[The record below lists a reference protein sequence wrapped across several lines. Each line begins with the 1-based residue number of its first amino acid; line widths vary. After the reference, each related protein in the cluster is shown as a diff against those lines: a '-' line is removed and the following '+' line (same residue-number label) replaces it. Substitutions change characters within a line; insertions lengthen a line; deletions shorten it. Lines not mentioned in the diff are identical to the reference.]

1 MMMAQAG
8 GPDPLFAARDVT
20 RSFGGLRAVADVAF
34 EILRGDVFGVIGPNG
49 AGKSTLFNL
58 ITGLTP
64 LSSGSIAFKSR
75 AIDREPAHRRVAIG
89 MARTFQVVR
98 VIGDLSV
105 VENVML
111 GAHATVTGSL
121 LLAIPLFWKVLERD
135 RALRA
140 MALRMLEFVGLANH
154 ANRMASHLPH
164 GQQRFVEVARAIISK
179 PDMLLLDEPAAGL
192 NALETDHLLKLLSDL
207 NRDGLTIAI
216 VEHDMKFIMAL
227 CDRLMVLDHGVKI
240 ADGRPAE
247 VRSDPAV
254 IEAYLGHRHAH
265 A

>member
-1 MMMAQAG
+1 MLA
-8 GPDPLFAARDVT
+8 DHSSTEPLFVAQQVT
-20 RSFGGLRAVADVAF
+20 RSFGGLRAVADVSF
-34 EILRGDVFGVIGPNG
+34 EVRHGDVFGVIGPNG

-64 LSSGSIAFKSR
+64 LTSGSIAFKSR
-75 AIDREPAHRRVAIG
+75 TIDRVPAHRRVAIG
-89 MARTFQVVR
+89 MARTFQIVR

-111 GAHATVTGSL
+111 GAHTEVTGSL
-121 LLAIPLFWKVLERD
+121 LLAIPLFWKVLQRD

-140 MALRMLEFVGLANH
+140 SALAALEFVGLASH
-154 ANRMASHLPH
+154 ADRMASHLPH
-164 GQQRFVEVARAIISK
+164 GQQRLVEVARAIISK

-192 NALETDHLLKLLSDL
+192 NALETEHLLRLLGDL

-227 CDRLMVLDHGVKI
+227 CNRLIVLDHGVKI
-240 ADGRPAE
+240 ADGSPAE
-247 VRSDPAV
+247 VRADPAV